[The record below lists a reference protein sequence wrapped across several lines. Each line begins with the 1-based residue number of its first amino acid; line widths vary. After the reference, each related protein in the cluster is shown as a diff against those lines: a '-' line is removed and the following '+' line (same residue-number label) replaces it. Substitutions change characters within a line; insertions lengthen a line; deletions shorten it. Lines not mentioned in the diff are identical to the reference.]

1 MKANRI
7 ALCII
12 IALLLFLPS
21 VRNEGQG
28 SSFSASSPSYSA
40 IFDVRTPDEYDAGHI
55 KGSISLP
62 ISKIFCNSCMQ
73 STVES
78 YYGKKVAIYCGSNE
92 KAGEVALKFFHQKG
106 IDAFILGDDMAGR
119 LPFEETAGNQ
129 NYATGCVPVSMEDVN
144 ITNISLQSFPSPVP
158 PEWDWRDVDGKNWLT
173 PVKNQGN
180 CGSCWDFA
188 AMGALE
194 AVIKIGENNSNF
206 NPDLSEQ
213 YLLSCPPESGGCSGW
228 DAYYAY
234 KYIAENGGALTED
247 CFRYMASDSI
257 PCYTKCPDWED
268 NLVPVEDYGIT
279 YNPGRDYMKSAL
291 IKYGPLVVD
300 MTVYDDFFSYRGG
313 IYEHDGNEPVSDINH
328 QVVLVGYNDN
338 PGYWICKNSWG
349 RYWGED
355 GFFKIAYGDC
365 RIEYCIIYATYD
377 PESRNW
383 APVADAGGPY
393 SGKVGESILFD
404 GSRSYDVDGN
414 IVSYSWNFGDGTTG
428 EGANVT
434 HAYSHEGSFTVRLMV
449 TDSEGRFNVSKT
461 VVYVDNTPPSV
472 EIVKPRD
479 RYLYFMDTEV
489 MSLLFKTRIIGGIT
503 VGVYA
508 NDDISEIN
516 RVEFYVD
523 DTLMDTVYEMPFS
536 WKWEGASPFDHI
548 IKVVAYD
555 SAGNSASDEMRVWVI
570 M

>member
-1 MKANRI
+1 
-7 ALCII
+7 
-12 IALLLFLPS
+12 

-62 ISKIFCNSCMQ
+62 ISKIFCSSCMQ

-78 YYGKKVAIYCGSNE
+78 YYGKKVAIYCGSNK

-365 RIEYCIIYATYD
+365 RIEYCIIYTTYD

-414 IVSYSWNFGDGTTG
+414 IVSYSWNFGDGATG
-428 EGANVT
+428 EGVNVT
-434 HAYSHEGSFTVRLMV
+434 HAYSHEGSFTVSLMV

-472 EIVKPRD
+472 EIVKPKD

-508 NDDISEIN
+508 NDDISGIN

-536 WKWEGASPFDHI
+536 WKWECASPFDHI

>member
-1 MKANRI
+1 
-7 ALCII
+7 
-12 IALLLFLPS
+12 
-21 VRNEGQG
+21 
-28 SSFSASSPSYSA
+28 
-40 IFDVRTPDEYDAGHI
+40 
-55 KGSISLP
+55 
-62 ISKIFCNSCMQ
+62 MQ

-365 RIEYCIIYATYD
+365 QIEYCIIYATYD

-508 NDDISEIN
+508 NDDISGIN